1 MILVF
6 RSRTRTFYLWVISIS
21 RYLQYSFS
29 SSLPPSLSCFQ
40 KQSSIRYLP
49 WLFLRDAAVTSS
61 QWFRITGRG
70 SKQENNQE
78 PILKFFIEKQASL
91 SSPLTERT
99 TPPTHLPEMSLP
111 SSLSGCSK
119 GNFQHLLTQAY
130 FFLLKKKK
138 SPSYKMTT
146 EHTECRATRK

>member
-6 RSRTRTFYLWVISIS
+6 RSRTRTFYLWAISVS

-29 SSLPPSLSCFQ
+29 SSLPSSLSCFR

-61 QWFRITGRG
+61 QRFRITGRG

-78 PILKFFIEKQASL
+78 PILKFFLEKQASL
-91 SSPLTERT
+91 PRPLQREL
-99 TPPTHLPEMSLP
+99 PPTHLPETSLP

-130 FFLLKKKK
+130 FFIKKKK
-138 SPSYKMTT
+138 IPQL
-146 EHTECRATRK
+146 